1 MGCLFFPKIL
11 DDRFTN
17 DFRPLDTQH
26 YRYGSLPDV
35 RSMELK
41 ATDTGISLD
50 DCALIDSRI
59 PKLRSMLVAQNP

>member
-1 MGCLFFPKIL
+1 MK
-11 DDRFTN
+11 

-35 RSMELK
+35 RMELK

-59 PKLRSMLVAQNP
+59 PKLRSMLVAQSP